1 MRNKELPRRRDKEQK
16 KISKKA
22 PLPYRI
28 IAWACLIMILFGL
41 GYYGSGLMLKIFG
54 KKLYIPGEII
64 VEKNEEGS
72 GETFKTE
79 RHVAEI
85 KLFLPENGTL
95 SVTTYRLVPSIPEED
110 IVASLEQW
118 ISLMRSKGLIEGNS
132 RILHVFRN
140 GEIMYL
146 NMSAPFYSSLQKL
159 NKDEAL
165 LFMTALLRTIVEN
178 FDPIKEVKFLV
189 EGKDVIITAPVD
201 LSVSWR
207 LAPRS

>member
-95 SVTTYRLVPSIPEED
+95 GVTTYRLVPSIPEED

-118 ISLMRSKGLIEGNS
+118 ISLMRSKGLMEGNS

>member
-95 SVTTYRLVPSIPEED
+95 GVTTYRLVPSIPEED

-118 ISLMRSKGLIEGNS
+118 ISLMRSKGLMEGNS

-189 EGKDVIITAPVD
+189 EGKDVIITAPDD

>member
-95 SVTTYRLVPSIPEED
+95 GVTTYRLVPSIPEED

-118 ISLMRSKGLIEGNS
+118 ISLMRSKGLMEGNS

-165 LFMTALLRTIVEN
+165 LFMTALLRTIIEN

-189 EGKDVIITAPVD
+189 EGKDVTVTAPVD

>member
-95 SVTTYRLVPSIPEED
+95 GVTTYRLVPSIPEED

-118 ISLMRSKGLIEGNS
+118 ISLMRSKGLMEGNS

-165 LFMTALLRTIVEN
+165 LFMTALLRTIIEN

-189 EGKDVIITAPVD
+189 EGKDVTITAPVD